1 VDGVVIEISNASQ
14 EQSSGLGQISTA
26 LNVMEQ
32 MTQANAARAREASN
46 TVSQLTD
53 QSNVLMRAL
62 HELHKIVFA
71 HKRNVPVAPK
81 AEPPVAKRNG
91 ASTKKRTP
99 VAALAR

>member
-1 VDGVVIEISNASQ
+1 MRTKYLLAASQ

-32 MTQANAARAREASN
+32 LTQANAARAREASN

-62 HELHKIVFA
+62 HDLQKIVFA
-71 HKRNVPVAPK
+71 RKKQVPVAPK
-81 AEPPVAKRNG
+81 AEAPVASRNG
-91 ASTKKRTP
+91 ASLKKRAA
-99 VAALAR
+99 VALAR